1 MPLGTGVSTQ
11 KATDRT
17 VLGKAYRLITPSFTG
32 VRVRVVPP
40 FSPLLLRLLLYLP
53 IQSKQA
59 MQRHDAGCLACLAT
73 TLDRISG
80 ILFSSSILLR
90 VFKVSYYK
98 TSFGESFP
106 IPFFWTVVEP
116 LPAISSKIEK
126 LQEIQIFS
134 GLAWLPDVCPKR
146 TIVFPDARR
155 LLPTDSIRSTPCRA
169 ASPVRSSAK
178 P

>member
-59 MQRHDAGCLACLAT
+59 MQRHDAGGLACLAT

-106 IPFFWTVVEP
+106 IPFF
-116 LPAISSKIEK
+116 
-126 LQEIQIFS
+126 
-134 GLAWLPDVCPKR
+134 GLWSNLYLRFLRK
-146 TIVFPDARR
+146 
-155 LLPTDSIRSTPCRA
+155 
-169 ASPVRSSAK
+169 
-178 P
+178 